1 MRTGL
6 VNSSKWGMTNP
17 RGGVRCRQEAGLSGR
32 QQARPLPS
40 RRLRGPAFLD
50 GHFGCLRTTE
60 EAGRRLPSGG
70 TRPAR
75 GFQPLR
81 PCLHSGHRP
90 SQPRARGIGGTPLL
104 GAAAGENAVSRQPP
118 TSEPGVPPRGRLA
131 VPSQGSV
138 RALVRAECRG
148 GSRGPDPERLALSRP
163 HTRTKGV

>member
-6 VNSSKWGMTNP
+6 VNSSKWGTTDP

-90 SQPRARGIGGTPLL
+90 SQPRARGIGGTPSWGPLQVKTLFPASLPCPSL
-104 GAAAGENAVSRQPP
+104 GFLR
-118 TSEPGVPPRGRLA
+118 GVA
-131 VPSQGSV
+131 
-138 RALVRAECRG
+138 
-148 GSRGPDPERLALSRP
+148 
-163 HTRTKGV
+163 